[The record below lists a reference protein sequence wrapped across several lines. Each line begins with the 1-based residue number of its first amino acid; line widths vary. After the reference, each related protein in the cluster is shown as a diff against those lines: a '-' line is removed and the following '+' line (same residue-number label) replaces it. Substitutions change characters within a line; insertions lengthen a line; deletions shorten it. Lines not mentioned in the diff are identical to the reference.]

1 MSQKSKN
8 QIAFEKNVET
18 FEEYDQQTVKI
29 IGDAMQKAANKLEGF
44 VEELIAGRAKKKEA
58 KEDGEK
64 EEKEMER
71 LDKEIEELVK
81 ERREVT
87 GRFDDAKR
95 RCNKADNTIKE
106 AEKGEEVQN
115 KILAHFSR
123 FGRNNC
129 ERADKKLK
137 KK

>member
-8 QIAFEKNVET
+8 QIAFKKDVET
-18 FEEYDQQTVKI
+18 FEEDDQQTVKI

-58 KEDGEK
+58 EEDGEK

-95 RCNKADNTIKE
+95 RCDKADDTIKE
-106 AEKGEEVQN
+106 GEEVQN

-123 FGRNNC
+123 FGWNNC